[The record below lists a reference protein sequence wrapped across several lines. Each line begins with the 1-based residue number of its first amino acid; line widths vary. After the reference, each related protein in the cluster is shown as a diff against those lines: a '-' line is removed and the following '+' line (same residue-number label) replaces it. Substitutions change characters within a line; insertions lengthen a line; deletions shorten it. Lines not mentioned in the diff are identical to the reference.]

1 MMSRRVVISGL
12 ALVGLLVVVAGAAF
26 VTGVL
31 GPAAAPPTA
40 TGETI
45 AAGDPHALTVVNVTR
60 SLRHNAGF
68 MPLATFDNLVV
79 TIPPSADEVDL
90 DVRPNLVLDERTFL
104 LQAGSD
110 ALVAA
115 KAIIG
120 WYPTVQWI
128 GVTLQGTF
136 ADAAGGS
143 TVQPGVSL
151 SLSSATVQAWSS
163 GAVAAPDADTALCYA
178 DTYAINPTIWDSLST
193 SDRGCLT
200 TPTR

>member
-60 SLRHNAGF
+60 SLRDNAGF

-120 WYPTVQWI
+120 SYPTVQWI

-163 GAVAAPDADTALCYA
+163 GTVAAPDADTALCYA

>member
-1 MMSRRVVISGL
+1 MSRRVVISSLG
-12 ALVGLLVVVAGAAF
+12 LVGLLLVLAGVAF
-26 VTGVL
+26 VTGVV
-31 GPAAAPPTA
+31 GPAGSRPTA
-40 TGETI
+40 TGATI
-45 AAGDPHALTVVNVTR
+45 AAGNEHALTVANVTR
-60 SLRHNAGF
+60 SLRDDAGF

-90 DVRPNLVLDERTFL
+90 DIRPNLVLDERTFL

-120 WYPTVQWI
+120 WYPTVKWV
-128 GVTLQGTF
+128 GVTLEGTF
-136 ADAAGGS
+136 TDAAGGS
-143 TVQPGVSL
+143 SVQPGLSL
-151 SLSSATVQAWSS
+151 GLSSATVQAWSS

-178 DTYAINPTIWDSLST
+178 DTYAINQTIWDSLSA

-200 TPTR
+200 APTR